1 LSEPRRYRDR
11 AHLQFVAS
19 QPCLLCG
26 RRPTDAHHL
35 RFAQPRALG
44 RRVSDEFAVPLC
56 RIHHRVL
63 HSRGDEEAW
72 WKAVKFDPVIVAR
85 RLWDYTRLKGAPGHR
100 RLATPLADASAP
112 AAGDTEDGT
121 VDQNVDGKS
130 NPKEPPAGPES
141 Q

>member
-1 LSEPRRYRDR
+1 MSLLGTSIKALLLWANHAAIATARTWSSWHRNR
-11 AHLQFVAS
+11 ASCADA
-19 QPCLLCG
+19 G
-26 RRPTDAHHL
+26 PTDAHHL

-85 RLWDYTRLKGAPGHR
+85 QLWDYTRLKGGPGHR
-100 RLATPLADASAP
+100 RL
-112 AAGDTEDGT
+112 
-121 VDQNVDGKS
+121 
-130 NPKEPPAGPES
+130 
-141 Q
+141 